1 MEDQLIISINREFG
15 SGGHAIAEQI
25 AKDLDLPVYDRNML
39 DHIAEEKGIKAE
51 HYEGFDEK
59 PRIPLISRTV
69 RGHSN
74 SVEEHLAELQFEYL
88 KKKADSGESFVVVGR
103 CSETVLQDNENLISI
118 FVLADRNCKV
128 ERVCE
133 KYHLSVGEA
142 VSKMNRHD
150 RHRKYYHNSYS
161 PYRWGDSRGY
171 DLCINSSRLGLEG
184 TVAMLEHYIR
194 TRHESGK

>member
-1 MEDQLIISINREFG
+1 MEKQVIISINREFG

-25 AKDLDLPVYDRNML
+25 AKDLNLPIYDRNML
-39 DHIAEEKGIKAE
+39 DEIAKEKGIKAE

-59 PRIPLISRTV
+59 PKIPLFSRSV

-74 SVEEHLAELQFEYL
+74 SVEEHLAEMQFEYL

-103 CSETVLQDNENLISI
+103 CSETVLADNENLISI
-118 FVLADRNCKV
+118 FVLADRSNKV
-128 ERVCE
+128 ARVSE
-133 KYHLSVGEA
+133 KYQLSTGDA

-150 RHRKYYHNSYS
+150 RNRKYYHNSYS

-184 TVAMLEHYIR
+184 TVKMIEHYIECR
-194 TRHESGK
+194 I

>member
-1 MEDQLIISINREFG
+1 MEDQIIISINREFG

-25 AKDLDLPVYDRNML
+25 AKDLNLPIYDRNML
-39 DHIAEEKGIKAE
+39 DEIAKENGIEAE
-51 HYEGFDEK
+51 HFEGFDEK
-59 PRIPLISRTV
+59 PRIPLFSRSV

-74 SVEEHLAELQFEYL
+74 SVEEHLAQLQFEYL

-103 CSETVLQDNENLISI
+103 CSETVLRENENLISV
-118 FVLADRNCKV
+118 FVLADRSDKV
-128 ERVCE
+128 ARVSE
-133 KYHLSVGEA
+133 KYELSVGDA

-150 RHRKYYHNSYS
+150 RNRKYYHNSYS

-184 TVAMLEHYIR
+184 TVKMIEHYI
-194 TRHESGK
+194 ESRA

>member
-1 MEDQLIISINREFG
+1 MEKQVIISINREFG

-25 AKDLDLPVYDRNML
+25 AKDLNLPIYDRNML
-39 DHIAEEKGIKAE
+39 DEIAKEKGIKAE

-59 PRIPLISRTV
+59 PKIPLISRSV

-74 SVEEHLAELQFEYL
+74 SVEEHLAEMQFEYL

-103 CSETVLQDNENLISI
+103 CSETVLADNENLISI
-118 FVLADRNCKV
+118 FVLADRSNKV
-128 ERVCE
+128 ARVSE
-133 KYHLSVGEA
+133 KYQLSTGDA

-150 RHRKYYHNSYS
+150 RNRKYYHNSHS

-184 TVAMLEHYIR
+184 TVKMIEHYIECR
-194 TRHESGK
+194 T